1 LESFV
6 VDYTDATVLVTG
18 AASGIGAAL
27 ASQLNDRGA
36 HVICADRDSKGLA
49 DVVASIGSGATAM
62 TCDLSDPGA
71 AGALIE
77 QSFALS
83 NRLDL
88 VCSNAG
94 FGFARSVLDEDME
107 NASAVSRLFEVNLF
121 SGLKIAQAYGRRLA
135 DTGQRGRLM
144 VTASENSLSLPS
156 AVKRSKMAFYGA
168 TKHAL
173 LIAMEWMRIDPKF
186 ADMDL
191 HVLMPGAVYT
201 ALISPMLPN
210 PADAA
215 PELGLIM
222 PEQCADIALRGM
234 DHELFYIPTHG
245 HFIDDMQP
253 RLREIEDAMTI
264 LNVNNET

>member
-1 LESFV
+1 M

-27 ASQLNDRGA
+27 AMQLGERGA
-36 HVICADRDSKGLA
+36 RVICADRDSEGLA
-49 DVVASIGSGATAM
+49 NTVAGIGGGATAI
-62 TCDLSDPGA
+62 TSDLSDPGA
-71 AGALIE
+71 AAALIE

-94 FGFARSVLDEDME
+94 LGRAGSVLDEDMD
-107 NASAVSRLFEVNLF
+107 NAPAVTRLFEVNF
-121 SGLKIAQAYGRRLA
+121 FAGLKIAQAYGRRLA
-135 DTGQRGRLM
+135 DNGQRGRLM

-156 AVKRSKMAFYGA
+156 AVKQSKMALYGA

-186 ADMDL
+186 ANMDL
-191 HVLMPGAVYT
+191 HVLMPGVVYT
-201 ALISPMLPN
+201 ALTSPVLPN
-210 PADAA
+210 PADVP
-215 PELGLIM
+215 PEMGLIM
-222 PEQCADIALRGM
+222 PEQCAEIALRGM
-234 DHELFYIPTHG
+234 DHDLFYIPTHP

-253 RLREIEDAMTI
+253 RLSEIEVAMTT
-264 LNVNNET
+264 LNITNKA

>member
-1 LESFV
+1 M
-6 VDYTDATVLVTG
+6 VDYTGTTVLVTG

-27 ASQLNDRGA
+27 ALQLSQRGA
-36 HVICADRDSKGLA
+36 HVICADRDSEGLA
-49 DVVASIGSGATAM
+49 DTVAAIDSGATAI
-62 TCDLSDPGA
+62 TCDLSNPGA
-71 AGALIE
+71 AGTLIE
-77 QSFALS
+77 ESFAVA

-107 NASAVSRLFEVNLF
+107 NASAVTRLFEVNLF
-121 SGLKIAQAYGRRLA
+121 AGLKIAQAYGRRLA

-186 ADMDL
+186 ANMDL

-201 ALISPMLPN
+201 ALISPVLPN

-222 PEQCADIALRGM
+222 PEQCADIAIRGM
-234 DHELFYIPTHG
+234 DHELFYIPTHA
-245 HFIDDMQP
+245 HLIDDMQP
-253 RLREIEDAMTI
+253 RLREIEAAMTT
-264 LNVNNET
+264 LNVNNKA